1 MNKVLLGIILGA
13 ILGAL
18 DGATSWFTPEVRTQM
33 LGIIIGST
41 VKGVIAGIAAG
52 WFARKVQNLWAG
64 IAFGLIVGLLLAY
77 AIVVLGGG
85 KYFFEI
91 MLPGGLVGA
100 ILGFATQQYGRAP
113 ARAAAAALMAVFMM
127 MFVGVNASAQEH
139 QHAAPKSNAAF
150 EKLKSLAGSW
160 NANAMKPDGEKTNV
174 EYRVTGAGSVVM
186 ETQFRGTDHEMITMF
201 TVDGD
206 DVLATHYCSAGNQPL
221 LKLNAGKSTAN
232 RLIFDF
238 VRKSGGNGPYIN
250 AADIQIAEDGKV
262 VEEWTLGETKL
273 RLYLNDR
280 AK

>member
-1 MNKVLLGIILGA
+1 MLLGIILGA

-18 DGATSWFTPEVRTQM
+18 DGATAWFTPEVRTQM

-41 VKGVIAGIAAG
+41 LKGVIAGIAAG

-64 IAFGLIVGLLLAY
+64 IVFGLVVGLVLAY
-77 AIVVLGGG
+77 AIVALGGG

-113 ARAAAAALMAVFMM
+113 ARTAAAALMAA
-127 MFVGVNASAQEH
+127 FVMLFGVDVSAQEH

-150 EKLKSLAGSW
+150 EKLKSLAGTW
-160 NANAMKPDGEKTNV
+160 NANAMKPDGETASV

-186 ETQFRGTDHEMITMF
+186 ETQFRGTDHEMITMY

-206 DVLATHYCSAGNQPL
+206 DVMAKHYCSAGNQPL
-221 LKLNAGKSTAN
+221 LKLNAEKSSPN
-232 RLIFDF
+232 RLVFDF
-238 VRKSGGNGPYIN
+238 VRKSGGAGPHIN
-250 AADIQIAEDGKV
+250 AADIHIADDGKV
-262 VEEWTLGETKL
+262 VEEWTLGTTKL
-273 RLYLNDR
+273 RLYLQDR

>member
-18 DGATSWFTPEVRTQM
+18 DGATAWFTPEVRTQM

-52 WFARKVQNLWAG
+52 WFARKVRNLWAG
-64 IAFGLIVGLLLAY
+64 IAFGLVVGLVLAY
-77 AIVVLGGG
+77 AIVALGGG

-100 ILGFATQQYGRAP
+100 ILGFATQQYGRPP
-113 ARAAAAALMAVFMM
+113 ARAAAAALMAG
-127 MFVGVNASAQEH
+127 FVMLFGVDASAQEH

-150 EKLKSLAGSW
+150 ETLKTLAGTW
-160 NANAMKPDGEKTNV
+160 NANAMKPDGEKASV

-186 ETQFRGTDHEMITMF
+186 ETQFRGTDHEMITMY

-221 LKLNAGKSTAN
+221 LKLNAEKSTAN
-232 RLIFDF
+232 RLVFDF
-238 VRKSGGNGPYIN
+238 VRKSGGNGPHIN
-250 AADIQIAEDGKV
+250 AADIQIADDGKV
-262 VEEWTLGETKL
+262 VEEWTLGTTKL
-273 RLYLNDR
+273 RLYLQDR